1 MAGLLLTVAC
11 GAEEPEAPTET
22 GNGGAGGETPGGAA
36 GAPIIAGALGALDET
51 DLPEPERRTGFVEVP
66 PYSYSWQYSSE
77 ARETSA
83 TRLFYDFI
91 PARTNAKDRP
101 VFLLMNGGPGSTS
114 MFLHSFGT
122 GPFALTES
130 DFSAPLVENDSS
142 WNDLG
147 SLLYVDARLTG
158 FSYSLSDDPRD
169 PDERLRA
176 FDGQSLNTAVEAA
189 DTIRVLLSV
198 LAEQPALQNNPV
210 VLVGES
216 AAGYRAPLMLE
227 LLLDPP
233 RADGEARWFDDP
245 SLTEELQRHFAFV
258 FPEVPFS
265 ALSPERRARQ
275 FGWQVLIQPAAMAPW
290 QQKQPNPVLAH
301 LSGCVHHTERSEE
314 WCAAQ
319 SSALV
324 RTMLSPAQFETMFGI
339 SPTNVP
345 GLPAAE
351 RVGAIGCPTAA
362 TCGLAGD
369 DIVLAPPSSWL
380 EAMGEIADHDR
391 YFTTLRSYQ
400 YDDSVASDPDRVPFL
415 RVLPYTQVLITNA
428 QLDAAIFSPAIV
440 GAIRAYGAA
449 QPTPWVEAADYVGPD
464 PDEVSEAF
472 EVRFADDAVRGAG
485 STRRV
490 YLPRYTDSGHMVA
503 LTEPAKLHDDVH
515 QFLVDTG
522 ALQSA
527 DP

>member
-11 GAEEPEAPTET
+11 GADEPAAPNET
-22 GNGGAGGETPGGAA
+22 GNGGADGEAPGGAA
-36 GAPIIAGALGALDET
+36 GEAMGGALGTLDESE
-51 DLPEPERRTGFVEVP
+51 LPEPERRTGFVEVP
-66 PYSYSWQYSSE
+66 PYSYSWRYSSE
-77 ARETSA
+77 ARETTA
-83 TRLFYDFI
+83 ARLFYDFI

-101 VFLLMNGGPGSTS
+101 VFVMMNGGPGSTS

-122 GPFALTES
+122 GPFSLTES
-130 DFSAPLVENDSS
+130 DFSAPPVENDSS

-147 SLLYVDARLTG
+147 SLLYVDARLAG
-158 FSYSLSDDPRD
+158 FSYALSDDPSD
-169 PDERLRA
+169 PDERRRA

-216 AAGYRAPLMLE
+216 AAGYRAPLMLD
-227 LLLDPP
+227 LLLDPA
-233 RADGEARWFDDP
+233 RADDEARWFDDP
-245 SLTEELQRHFAFV
+245 SLTEALQRHFAFV

-275 FGWQVLIQPAAMAPW
+275 FGWQVLIQPAAMSPW
-290 QQKQPNPVLAH
+290 QQEQPNPLWGHAG
-301 LSGCVHHTERSEE
+301 GCIHHTERSRE

-319 SSALV
+319 DSALV
-324 RTMLSPAQFETMFGI
+324 RTMLSVADFETMFGT

-351 RVGAIGCPTAA
+351 RVGAIGCPTAE
-362 TCGLAGD
+362 TCSLAGD
-369 DIVLAPPSSWL
+369 LTVLTPPSSWL
-380 EAMGEIADHDR
+380 EAMGEIPEHDR
-391 YFTTLRSYQ
+391 YFTTLRSFE
-400 YDDSVASDPDRVPFL
+400 YDDSVASDPERVPFL

-440 GAIRAYGAA
+440 GAIRAYSAA
-449 QPTPWVEAADYVGPD
+449 QSTPWVEAADYVGPD
-464 PDEVSEAF
+464 PDEVSQAF
-472 EVRFADDAVRGAG
+472 EVRFAADPVRGAG

-503 LTEPAKLHDDVH
+503 LTEPAKLHDDVR

-527 DP
+527 DR